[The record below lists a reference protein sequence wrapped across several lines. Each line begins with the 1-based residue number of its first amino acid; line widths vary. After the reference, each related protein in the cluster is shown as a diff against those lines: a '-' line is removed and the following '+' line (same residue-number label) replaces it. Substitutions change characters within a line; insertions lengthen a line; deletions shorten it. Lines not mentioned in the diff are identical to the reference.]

1 MRFFMHARSSRPTPH
16 RTHELLHAYQR
27 ASDSSGRASDFRP
40 KAGLSSGVARYRAST
55 LFNVGVLAFGVI
67 AFVIVVRQMSA
78 EHIEHAFVGVGR
90 WFVVI
95 AAIDVV
101 SAMCDAV
108 AIRGFLL
115 GKAPYLRVFAAQIS
129 GLAINRLTPGNSLGE
144 PVKVTMLVR
153 SVPTD
158 ASVSAVVMYNLTTM
172 SVAIATIALGVPVT
186 ALLLDLPHRIA
197 VIVWLGLAGLLVFAS
212 VVVIL
217 VRRGASTTFIDLLAR
232 ANAISAATAE
242 RWRARVAA
250 IDARI
255 RGIADAR
262 TSGLARGLAGVIASR
277 VLSSLG
283 TVVLLHACGIP
294 MTAPLVVA
302 MLSAGILVQWISNVV
317 PLGLGLADG
326 TNYFLYALVGAS
338 PMAGLVYT
346 MANRVRTVV
355 IASIGLVI
363 MAVANALHRRNS
375 PVSDPSRTV

>member
-1 MRFFMHARSSRPTPH
+1 VAGRP
-16 RTHELLHAYQR
+16 
-27 ASDSSGRASDFRP
+27 
-40 KAGLSSGVARYRAST
+40 RAST
-55 LFNVGVLAFGVI
+55 LFNLGARVFGAIGLVVVI
-67 AFVIVVRQMSA
+67 DQLGGEGIRRVFL
-78 EHIEHAFVGVGR
+78 GVGR

-108 AIRGFLL
+108 GIHGFLL

-158 ASVSAVVMYNLTTM
+158 AAVSAVVMYNLTTM
-172 SVAIATIALGVPVT
+172 YVAIATIALGVPVT

-197 VIVWLGLAGLLVFAS
+197 VIVWLGLAALVVFAI
-212 VVVIL
+212 VVAVL
-217 VRRGASTTFIDLLAR
+217 VRRGALTTFVHVLAR
-232 ANAISAATAE
+232 ANAISTRTAA
-242 RWRARVAA
+242 RWHTRVAA
-250 IDARI
+250 IDERI
-255 RGIADAR
+255 RGITDAKS
-262 TSGLARGLAGVIASR
+262 SGLSRGLTGVIASR
-277 VLSSLG
+277 ALNSFG

-317 PLGLGLADG
+317 PLGLGIADS
-326 TNYFLYALVGAS
+326 TTYLLYALVGAP
-338 PMAGLVYT
+338 PMAGVVYA

-355 IASIGLVI
+355 LASIGLAV
-363 MAVANALHRRNS
+363 MAVANAIHRRNS